1 MPELGIIAGPYDGR
15 IFIPSLLKKAMT
27 DRSTRRNSRYNKTPR
42 SRKSTSHW
50 FRNSFIILIGLGG
63 FFLFTYLGYLDYNV
77 RTQFEGKRWAI
88 PARVYGNPVELYAGY
103 GIGAE
108 KFENLLEMLH
118 YRKDPELRAEGTY
131 FRNGRQI
138 SVKTRTFTFW
148 DHPEPQPGVAMRVDF
163 SESGIAGITDLTNDQ
178 NLAIVRMDPVQIG
191 SFYPTIKED
200 RILIKLEEAPDR
212 LIKGLLASEDRDFF
226 DHFGISLR
234 GILRAMVANIQAGD
248 MVQGGSTITQQL
260 VKNFYL
266 TSERKLTRKIK
277 EALMALILEYRYSKN
292 EILEAYLNEIYLG
305 QDGASAV
312 HGFGLASQFYFGTAL
327 KDLSLEQLASL
338 VALVRGPS
346 EYNPRRFPERA
357 LQRRNLVLDEMVAQ
371 EYVTAEEAAAAK
383 ARPLAVIANTHRSAN
398 RYPAFL
404 DLVKRQ
410 LRQDYHEEDLTSEGL
425 RIFTTLDTQ
434 IQDTLEETIK
444 RKLPQLEKQ
453 PKAKALES
461 AVVVT
466 RRDSGEIAALA
477 GGRDDSSA
485 GFNRALDAVR
495 PIGSLIKPVIY
506 LTALQNPRRY
516 TITTPVN
523 DSAIFVKGDHGND
536 WSPKNYD
543 HKEHGTIGLHT
554 ALAKSYNLATVRVGM
569 DVGIGRV
576 AKTLKD
582 LGVNRQVDL
591 YPSFLLG
598 AAQLTPVEVAQ
609 MYQTLAGDGFL
620 TPIKAIKAVVSAAG
634 ERLQSYPYTVRQTVD
649 PSATY
654 ILNTMLQEV
663 MYSGTGSMAY
673 AVFPQNYGLVGK
685 TGTTND
691 AKDSWFAGFTG
702 DYLAVVWVGRDDN
715 KPAGLTG
722 ATGAL
727 PVWTAFM
734 RQISR
739 QPVSLTP
746 PDNIKMVRIDP
757 YSGLVAGADCPY
769 GKGYPYVA
777 GSEPTAYS
785 ACGNPVIEQ
794 DRPWFEEFFPQSE

>member
-1 MPELGIIAGPYDGR
+1 
-15 IFIPSLLKKAMT
+15 MT
-27 DRSTRRNSRYNKTPR
+27 DRPTRRGASRYNKTPP
-42 SRKSTSHW
+42 SRKSQSHW
-50 FRNSFIILIGLGG
+50 FRNSFIILIGIGA
-63 FFLFTYLGYLDYNV
+63 FFLFTYLGYLDYYV

-88 PARVYGNPVELYAGY
+88 PAHVYGNPVELYAGRSLS
-103 GIGAE
+103 AE

-118 YRKDPELRAEGTY
+118 YRKDSELAAEGTY
-131 FRNGRQI
+131 FRNGGQI

-148 DHPEPQPGVAMRVDF
+148 DQPDPQPGVAMRVDF
-163 SESGIAGITDLTNDQ
+163 SESGIAGITDLTNNQ
-178 NLAIVRMDPVQIG
+178 NLAIARMDPVQIG

-200 RILIKLEEAPDR
+200 RILIKLEEAPEL
-212 LIKGLLASEDRDFF
+212 LIKGLLASEDRDFY
-226 DHFGISLR
+226 DHFGVSLR

-266 TSERKLTRKIK
+266 TSERKLTRKMK

-312 HGFGLASQFYFGTAL
+312 HGFGLASQFYFGGPL
-327 KDLSLEQLASL
+327 KDLSLEQMASL

-357 LQRRNLVLDEMVAQ
+357 LQRRNLVLDEMAAQ
-371 EYVTAEEAAAAK
+371 EYITEAEATAAK
-383 ARPLAVIANTHRSAN
+383 ARPLAVIENTHRSAN

-410 LRQDYHEEDLTSEGL
+410 LKQDYREEDLTSEGL

-453 PKAKALES
+453 PKARDLES

-477 GGRDDSSA
+477 SGRDDSSA

-506 LTALQNPRRY
+506 LTALQYPRRY
-516 TITTPVN
+516 TITTPVS
-523 DSAIFVKGDHGND
+523 DSAIFVKGDNGNN

-543 HKEHGTIGLHT
+543 NREHGTVGLHT

-569 DVGIGRV
+569 DIGVGRI

-582 LGVNRQVDL
+582 LGVDRKVEL

-598 AAQLTPVEVAQ
+598 AAQLSPIEVTQ

-620 TPIKAIKAVVSAAG
+620 TPIKGIKAVVSASG

-649 PSATY
+649 PSSTY
-654 ILNTMLQEV
+654 ILNTILQEV
-663 MYSGTGSMAY
+663 MHAGTGAAAY
-673 AVFPQNYGLVGK
+673 SVFPQDYGLVGK

-702 DYLAVVWVGRDDN
+702 DYLSVVWVGRDDN

-734 RQISR
+734 RQISK
-739 QPVSLTP
+739 QPVNLTP
-746 PDNIKMVRIDP
+746 PDNIKIVRIDP
-757 YSGLVAGADCPY
+757 YSGLLAPPDCPY
-769 GKGYPYVA
+769 GKTYPYIA

-785 ACGNPVIEQ
+785 ACGNPVFEQ